1 MITVYDSFG
10 IPRQV
15 TIEEFIAIEEKKL
28 IELFEMAGKD
38 ALL

>member
-15 TIEEFIAIEEKKL
+15 TIEEFIAIEEEKL
-28 IELFEMAGKD
+28 IELFKMAAND
-38 ALL
+38 AVR